1 MATKLNN
8 NAEPQVAAVILQLE
22 RALFHLASAQHDDV
36 VAVER
41 VDDVSVHREEAP
53 EIQEQDKHSVQKGG
67 TVLGDRN
74 KGLWRT
80 LQIWLT
86 QIEERGTLCARYL
99 IATNVVAEGKVASAL
114 RELTLQQTSIEAVLQ
129 IVRTAGKGRT
139 GTQIQDL
146 IDDVLRRSD
155 EHLGALI
162 SRVELVERADWM
174 EARPIIANGLGVD
187 PGVDQNFVV
196 RALLG
201 WVAETL
207 AAFWRSGKPGM
218 ISRKACLLQV
228 HAITRQLVRQRLLPR
243 PASDVI
249 VSDAERAHA
258 QTRDFVARLTDVRAD
273 DETVLEA
280 IEHFL
285 QFGAERHRL
294 ASDGDIPQ
302 REWSD
307 RGDRLRL
314 RWRGV
319 ARQTAIEEPHRAA
332 HELGRLILART
343 AFTHFE
349 PIGQE
354 PCHELYMT
362 SGHYHRLADDNQVWW
377 LPSSQG
383 SGDAS

>member
-8 NAEPQVAAVILQLE
+8 NAEPQIAAVILQLE
-22 RALFHLASAQHDDV
+22 RALFHLASAQQEDA

-41 VDDVSVHREEAP
+41 VDDVSVHRGDAP

-67 TVLGDRN
+67 TVLGDRS

-86 QIEERGTLCARYL
+86 QIEERGALCTKYL
-99 IATNVVAEGKVASAL
+99 IATNVVAEGKIASAL
-114 RELTLQQTSIEAVLQ
+114 RDMALQQVSIESLLQ
-129 IVRTAGKGRT
+129 IVRTAGKGRR
-139 GTQIQDL
+139 GTQIQGL

-155 EHLGALI
+155 EQLAALF
-162 SRVELVERADWM
+162 SRIELVERVDWM
-174 EARPIIANGLGVD
+174 EARPIVANGLGVD

-207 AAFWRSGKPGM
+207 AASWRSGQPGE

-228 HAITRQLVRQRLLPR
+228 HAIIRQLVRQRLLPR
-243 PASDVI
+243 PASDVPI
-249 VSDAERAHA
+249 SDAERAHA

-273 DETVLEA
+273 DETVFEA

-294 ASDGDIPQ
+294 AAEGDIPL
-302 REWSD
+302 REWGD
-307 RGDRLRL
+307 RGNRLRQ

-319 ARQTAIEEPHRAA
+319 ARQTAIEEAHRPAQ
-332 HELGRLILART
+332 ELGLLILART
-343 AFTHFE
+343 AFTHLE

-362 SGHYHRLADDNQVWW
+362 SGHYHRLADDNQIWW
-377 LPSSQG
+377 LPSSEG
-383 SGDAS
+383 PNHAG